1 MIRYRCER
9 VPGLQPLGGPAHAPC
24 PQCRRL
30 TLDEQA
36 EVVAGLFLEAQARL
50 REEMTETAVGDD
62 QFWVAPPD
70 ERELVAAVV
79 RELLERKVIE

>member
-36 EVVAGLFLEAQARL
+36 EVVAGLFRQAWFEL
-50 REEMTETAVGDD
+50 GDGVPPGTAATV
-62 QFWVAPPD
+62 
-70 ERELVAAVV
+70 AVV

>member
-1 MIRYRCER
+1 MPHVQGPGRPAVIRYRCER

-30 TLDEQA
+30 TLNEQA
-36 EVVAGLFLEAQARL
+36 EVVAGLF
-50 REEMTETAVGDD
+50 
-62 QFWVAPPD
+62 VAEYRAWSMDEQPD
-70 ERELVAAVV
+70 RDIVVAVV

>member
-36 EVVAGLFLEAQARL
+36 EVVAGLFIEAYAERGARKL
-50 REEMTETAVGDD
+50 AFPVDRATV
-62 QFWVAPPD
+62 V
-70 ERELVAAVV
+70 AVV

>member
-36 EVVAGLFLEAQARL
+36 EVVAGLFLDEYWERA
-50 REEMTETAVGDD
+50 TPVGV
-62 QFWVAPPD
+62 QPD
-70 ERELVAAVV
+70 PVVIVAVV

>member
-1 MIRYRCER
+1 VIRYRCER

-36 EVVAGLFLEAQARL
+36 EVVAGLFVETWEQIAGDLGPSVP
-50 REEMTETAVGDD
+50 MTT
-62 QFWVAPPD
+62 
-70 ERELVAAVV
+70 AVV

>member
-36 EVVAGLFLEAQARL
+36 EVVARLFVEAYERS
-50 REEMTETAVGDD
+50 
-62 QFWVAPPD
+62 APGAAPWID
-70 ERELVAAVV
+70 PAATTAVV

>member
-36 EVVAGLFLEAQARL
+36 EVVAGLFVEEY
-50 REEMTETAVGDD
+50 RERATAVG
-62 QFWVAPPD
+62 VLPD
-70 ERELVAAVV
+70 PVVIAAVV

>member
-1 MIRYRCER
+1 VIRYRCER

-36 EVVAGLFLEAQARL
+36 EVVAGLF
-50 REEMTETAVGDD
+50 ETA
-62 QFWVAPPD
+62 W
-70 ERELVAAVV
+70 RELGYGGAPGHEAVVAVV

>member
-1 MIRYRCER
+1 VIRYRCER

-24 PQCRRL
+24 PQCHRL

-36 EVVAGLFLEAQARL
+36 EVVAGLFIEVWDRISPEYL
-50 REEMTETAVGDD
+50 RDVH
-62 QFWVAPPD
+62 
-70 ERELVAAVV
+70 VAAVV

>member
-36 EVVAGLFLEAQARL
+36 EVVAGLFVEAYERQAAN
-50 REEMTETAVGDD
+50 TFAYPADTAT
-62 QFWVAPPD
+62 
-70 ERELVAAVV
+70 VAAVV